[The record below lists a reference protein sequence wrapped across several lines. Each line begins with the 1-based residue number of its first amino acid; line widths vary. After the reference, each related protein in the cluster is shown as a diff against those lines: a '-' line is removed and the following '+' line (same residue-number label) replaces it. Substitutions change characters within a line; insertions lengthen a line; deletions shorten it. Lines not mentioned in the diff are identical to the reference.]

1 MQGKLIAV
9 MIAGMLFG
17 AGTAVAA
24 QSQDAAHV
32 SMSPQRDVALAHDA
46 LGKAEHRL
54 RDALHDMSFTSPDS
68 QSDKAMGAAY
78 EAQNSTQRALALLPR
93 DARRATHA
101 SFERSLERLQ
111 QAAQDDRETIQ
122 ALADLPVSK
131 ARDAAL
137 DQTRQALLD
146 TQEAMIDMAPQL
158 AS

>member
-9 MIAGMLFG
+9 TIVAILS
-17 AGTAVAA
+17 GTGLAAAA
-24 QSQDAAHV
+24 QPQDAAQV

-46 LGKAEHRL
+46 LGKAEHKL
-54 RDALHDMSFTSPDS
+54 GDALQDMSFTSPDIP
-68 QSDKAMGAAY
+68 SDKAMGAAY

-93 DARRATHA
+93 DARRATPA

-111 QAAQDDRETIQ
+111 QAAQDDRATIQ

-137 DQTRQALLD
+137 DQTRQALID
-146 TQEAMIDMAPQL
+146 TQDAMIDIAPQL